1 MMDRY
6 EFLQS
11 KSINI
16 IRKRFY
22 IFRKYRSSSSS
33 LKRSH
38 SLHLKMADFNL
49 IQFLRQTDK
58 LINIFLKLGLSPYI
72 FSLFSS
78 FQYSFLI
85 IDGR

>member
-1 MMDRY
+1 
-6 EFLQS
+6 
-11 KSINI
+11 
-16 IRKRFY
+16 
-22 IFRKYRSSSSS
+22 
-33 LKRSH
+33 
-38 SLHLKMADFNL
+38 MADFNL